1 LRNVKNT
8 ASFYFLIEF
17 FKFLIFMELS
27 IEFLKTI
34 ALNVYDAVK
43 PLLGTKEA
51 AKKSKRGAGGD
62 LSMEIDLVAENAII
76 DSLEKANVNLLLI
89 SEELG
94 EKYIGDMEK
103 AKLNQNVLIV
113 DPLDGSNNAVR
124 GVPYC
129 SVSIAYAIGK
139 RTNDIKK
146 SVVLN
151 LNTKDIYSAEKGKGA
166 YLNNVEIHVSDLD
179 ITEKCFFE
187 LNLPM
192 KNLMKNL
199 QKLTPIIQRFYRI
212 RILGSSALTLCQIA
226 SGSMEAF
233 INLRNSNRLVD
244 VAAGMLILKEAGGKI
259 FSLDGTEINQELS
272 ITVKFPFLAC
282 NAKLE
287 PFLKTEFVKKMS

>member
-1 LRNVKNT
+1 
-8 ASFYFLIEF
+8 
-17 FKFLIFMELS
+17 MELS
-27 IEFLKTI
+27 IDFLKAI
-34 ALNVYDAVK
+34 ALKVYDVVK

-62 LSMEIDLVAENAII
+62 ISMHIDLVAENAII
-76 DSLEKANVNLLLI
+76 ESLEKANANILLI

-94 EKYIGDMEK
+94 EKYIGKEEEAK
-103 AKLNQNVLIV
+103 AKQNILII

-146 SVVLN
+146 AVVLN
-151 LNTKDIYSAEKGKGA
+151 LNTKDIYWAEKGKGA
-166 YLNNVEIHVSDLD
+166 YLNDTKIHVSNLD
-179 ITEKCFFE
+179 ISEKCFFE

-192 KNLMKNL
+192 KNLMENL
-199 QKLTPIIQRFYRI
+199 QNLTPLIRRFYRI

-226 SGSMEAF
+226 GGSIEAF
-233 INLRNSNRLVD
+233 INLRKSNRLVD

-259 FSLDGTEINQELS
+259 FSLEGIEIDHELS
-272 ITVKFPFLAC
+272 IDVKFPFLAC

-287 PFLKTEFVKKMS
+287 SFLKEELVNKRN